1 MMRRSLSPTTLS
13 ALIMIVLALA
23 FGYGSYRLG
32 FWDYG
37 MPGSGLLPMLA
48 SVALLLLA
56 GILLSQVWRQSE
68 GEEEPFRLLP
78 LAALVLVWIYALVLP
93 LLGFAIPTIIMLFIW
108 VKYIYQR
115 PAWVAALVAVLL
127 TLGGVVL
134 FGTFLDTPIEV
145 WPHV

>member
-48 SVALLLLA
+48 SVALLLLS
-56 GILLSQVWRQSE
+56 GILISQARKQAD
-68 GEEEPFRLLP
+68 EEPFRLLP
-78 LAALVLVWIYALVLP
+78 IMALALVWVYALALP
-93 LLGFAIPTIIMLFIW
+93 WLGFAIPTVIMLFIW

-115 PAWVAALVAVLL
+115 PAWVAGLVAVLL
-127 TLGGVVL
+127 TLGGIVL